1 MAVCAGNPSGNKG
14 VYMSYDENE
23 RAAYAAGDMV
33 AAGLYHRLDQLT
45 QALGEAVAE
54 LEALKLELMRAESRA
69 DDLQIELDRAAA

>member
-1 MAVCAGNPSGNKG
+1 
-14 VYMSYDENE
+14 MSYDENE

-45 QALGEAVAE
+45 QALGETVAE

-69 DDLQIELDRAAA
+69 DDLQIELDRAAS

>member
-1 MAVCAGNPSGNKG
+1 
-14 VYMSYDENE
+14 MSYDENE

-45 QALGEAVAE
+45 QALGETVAE
-54 LEALKLELMRAESRA
+54 LEELKEELARAESRA

>member
-1 MAVCAGNPSGNKG
+1 
-14 VYMSYDENE
+14 MSYDENE
-23 RAAYAAGDMV
+23 RAAYMAGDMV

-69 DDLQIELDRAAA
+69 DDLQIELDRATS

>member
-1 MAVCAGNPSGNKG
+1 
-14 VYMSYDENE
+14 MSYDENE

-54 LEALKLELMRAESRA
+54 LEELNKELARAESRA
-69 DDLQIELDRAAA
+69 DDLQTELDRVTS

>member
-1 MAVCAGNPSGNKG
+1 M
-14 VYMSYDENE
+14 
-23 RAAYAAGDMV
+23 AGDMV

-69 DDLQIELDRAAA
+69 DDLQIELDRAAS

>member
-1 MAVCAGNPSGNKG
+1 MRGRSDPAMIGDN
-14 VYMSYDENE
+14 MSYDENE
-23 RAAYAAGDMV
+23 RAAYMAGDMV

-69 DDLQIELDRAAA
+69 DDLQIELDRATS